1 MLSFFD
7 FINGE
12 RIRGYK
18 AVQSDLPK
26 YEKFA
31 REYLLEKKRDYSGD
45 LIRYSKKLNDEKTPP
60 KTAGWRIVVV
70 KEFLSRNGIVLDS
83 LALKDVRRLKPK
95 GGRRTNFEYIDKK
108 TIGEILPHV
117 KARGKAFILV
127 MASSGCRIGEVL
139 NIHWDDIKT
148 PDRNKYPNK
157 PTSVFIRTSK
167 TGHTRTT
174 YISREAEDAI
184 EAWKL
189 EYPKYVDGATK
200 RSENLKSPGR
210 IKIPR
215 AELLFPFTKS
225 AAYMMWDGALKMAGK
240 YNQDSGTRRLQMNLH
255 RLRNFFSVQV
265 SAINPQVAELLLG
278 HTDQYGGAYARRS
291 QEEMEEIYVRAEF
304 GLTIGASSAQ
314 VEATNREVSELRKQ
328 LNAMKDDM
336 ADYKKTALISMM
348 GDRLYTGEDGKTH
361 IKPAYTRLEILKMLD
376 VEIPEPIPPTTPD
389 EIEEYEDIKEW
400 EGEIPA
406 GELELYRKLK
416 KTL

>member
-1 MLSFFD
+1 MLEYFD
-7 FINGE
+7 FICGT
-12 RIRGYK
+12 RMRGFR
-18 AVQSDLPK
+18 ANDEDLKK
-26 YEKFA
+26 YEVFA
-31 REYLLEKKRDYSGD
+31 RDYLSDKKRDYSTD
-45 LIRYSKKLNDEKTPP
+45 LIRYSKKLNTEKVAP
-60 KTAGWRIVVV
+60 KTAAFRIVVV
-70 KEFLSRNGIVLDS
+70 KEFLSRNGIELDS
-83 LALKDVRRLKPK
+83 ISIKDIRRLRPK
-95 GGRRTNFEYIDKK
+95 GGRQTNFEYIDKK
-108 TIGEILPHV
+108 TISEILPHV
-117 KARGKAFILV
+117 KARGKCFILV
-127 MASSGCRIGEVL
+127 MASSGCRISEVL
-139 NIHWDDIKT
+139 NLHWEDIKT

-189 EYPKYVDGATK
+189 EYPVYVKNAMK
-200 RSENLKSPGR
+200 RSENLKSPDR
-210 IKIPR
+210 VKIPH
-215 AELLFPFTKS
+215 AELIFPFTKS
-225 AAYMMWDGALKMAGK
+225 AAYTMWDDALKMAGK
-240 YNQDSGTRRLQMNLH
+240 YNQDSGTHRVQMNLH

-265 SAINPQVAELLLG
+265 SAINPQVSELLLG
-278 HTDQYGGAYARRS
+278 HVDNYGGAYTGRS